1 MRAMTE
7 WMLKKTMACCCGGAA
22 GTSRAV
28 LVAVALL
35 AACVDVQARQ
45 VSAEFAEG
53 SLAPAAEEMAAVG
66 VDGYNSSLAALIEI
80 AQRHG
85 FGYGISPEEVRDLV
99 GGGYLA
105 VGQINCSSLDAKA
118 EAAQRLSRVLTGIA
132 WLYTIG
138 AGLTVIAPPVAG
150 VLGFGALVS
159 GIAATAAGWLA
170 ADYRAQRS
178 KVQCSS
184 EGGIEWFRPAARAT
198 RAAVDPAIFRY
209 FSPRSCGA

>member
-1 MRAMTE
+1 MR
-7 WMLKKTMACCCGGAA
+7 TMGQIVMEEGVARVRRGTG
-22 GTSRAV
+22 GTSTAA
-28 LVAVALL
+28 LVFAALL
-35 AACVDVQARQ
+35 AACADVQARQ

-53 SLAPAAEEMAAVG
+53 SLAPAAEEMAGAG
-66 VDGYNSSLAALIEI
+66 VDGYSGSLPALIEI

-85 FGYGISPEEVRDLV
+85 FGYGVTVDEVRDLV
-99 GGGYLA
+99 GSGYLA
-105 VGQINCSSLDAKA
+105 VRQINCASLDAKT

-159 GIAATAAGWLA
+159 GIGATSAGWLA

-178 KVQCSS
+178 RVHCTSD
-184 EGGIEWFRPAARAT
+184 GGIEWFRPAARAI
-198 RAAVDPAIFRY
+198 RAAIDPAVFR
-209 FSPRSCGA
+209 SSSLRSCGA